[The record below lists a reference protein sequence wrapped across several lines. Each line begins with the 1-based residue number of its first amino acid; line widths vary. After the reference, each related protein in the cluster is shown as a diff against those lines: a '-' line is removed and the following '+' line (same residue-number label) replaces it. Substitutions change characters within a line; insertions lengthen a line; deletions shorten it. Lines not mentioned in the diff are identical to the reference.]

1 MEECEALCTRL
12 AIMVN
17 GEFKC
22 LGSTQHLK
30 NKFGEGFIL
39 TLKLTRK
46 ASEEIELGR
55 TESQEM
61 IEYKNSV
68 KEFIEQEF
76 HDAILKEEY
85 YDMMTYN
92 IPSRYIKWS
101 KIFGIL
107 EAAKA
112 RLNIEDYSMGQSSLE
127 QIFLSFTKYQRVSDT
142 E

>member
-1 MEECEALCTRL
+1 
-12 AIMVN
+12 MVN

-30 NKFGEGFIL
+30 NKFGEGFVL
-39 TLKLTRK
+39 TLKLKRISSDVEF
-46 ASEEIELGR
+46 AR

-61 IEYKNSV
+61 LVEKNAV

-76 HDAILKEEY
+76 QDAILKEEY

-92 IPSRYIKWS
+92 IPNKNIKWS
-101 KIFGIL
+101 QIFGIL
-107 EAAKA
+107 QSAKG
-112 RLNIEDYSMGQSSLE
+112 RLSIDDYSIGQASLE
-127 QIFLSFTKYQRVSDT
+127 QIFLSFTKYQRASDN